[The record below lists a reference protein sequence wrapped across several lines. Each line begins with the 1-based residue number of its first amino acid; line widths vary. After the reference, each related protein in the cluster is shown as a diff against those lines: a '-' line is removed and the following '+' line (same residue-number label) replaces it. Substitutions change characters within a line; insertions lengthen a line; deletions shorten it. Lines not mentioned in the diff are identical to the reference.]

1 MVEVTDLSYDS
12 DVSGTCPRWE
22 LVPWH
27 LPSWGFYGSHAACQ
41 YHALRFPSLAGKSP
55 KCCKLAEPWSKS
67 TSN

>member
-41 YHALRFPSLAGKSP
+41 
-55 KCCKLAEPWSKS
+55 
-67 TSN
+67 